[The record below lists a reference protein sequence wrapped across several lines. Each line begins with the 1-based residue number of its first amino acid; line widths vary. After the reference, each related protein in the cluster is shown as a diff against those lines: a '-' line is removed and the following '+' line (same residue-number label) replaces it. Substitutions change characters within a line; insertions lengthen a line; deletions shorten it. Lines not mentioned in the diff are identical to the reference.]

1 MKNLT
6 LLMLALLGQVALA
19 QQVPFDGVW
28 NCTSHPVDRELRRCV
43 PFCTGANSTWTIIPG
58 SMDCPGSEIG
68 TPGDSR
74 GRCEELFNATP
85 PLCCP
90 PGTTCA
96 RGTPETPSSSS
107 SSGGGSSGKNKALI
121 AGGVVVAAVALYN
134 FVGPDLPNG
143 LTLEPRA
150 NLVYRDGLPYTSAAL
165 SGEYG
170 NWAFSASSANFG
182 QGWSKPY
189 AQVRWAWVF

>member
-1 MKNLT
+1 MKSIT
-6 LLMLALLGQVALA
+6 LLILALLGQVAFA
-19 QQVPFDGVW
+19 QQAAFDGFW
-28 NCTSHPVDRELRRCV
+28 SCSLRSPDDPLRRCSAV
-43 PFCTGANSTWTIIPG
+43 CDGADRSWTVIPKG
-58 SMDCPGSEIG
+58 IDCPGSEFQ

-74 GRCEELFNATP
+74 GRCEALFAGMP

-90 PGTTCA
+90 PGVPCSRDAPAPT
-96 RGTPETPSSSS
+96 ETS
-107 SSGGGSSGKNKALI
+107 SSGGGSSGTNKALI

-134 FVGPDLPNG
+134 FVDPDLPDG
-143 LTLEPRA
+143 LTLEPTA
-150 NLVYRDGLPYTSAAL
+150 NLAYRDGLPYTSATL

-170 NWAFSASSANFG
+170 NWAFSATSANFG